1 MRSNQKI
8 IQPLKKFFGFL
19 RCIFLLLA
27 DWLCLFIPH
36 QTDKKLKKKILIIRH
51 DAIGDF
57 ILWLDAAKGLR
68 ELYPQSTYEITLLG
82 NQIWT
87 PVAEKVTFFDRVLS
101 LDRRKFIN
109 NPFYRLNILKNIR
122 WAGFSTVIQPT
133 FSREFLFGDAIVRA
147 SGADERIGSHGDF
160 SNINLWQKLISDRWY
175 TRLIPATKEPLMEL
189 ERNAEFMQ
197 GLGLK
202 TFQAG
207 LPELAV
213 TESLPKY
220 FDLTDYYVF
229 FPGAGTHSRRWPISN
244 FEELAKRIYHQTKW
258 TGVICG
264 GQDEKELGETLVNKL
279 NVPVQNWAGKTTV
292 DELIAIIARAHFVI
306 GNETSGVHI
315 AAAVSIPAVCILGG
329 GHYGR
334 FMPYQLE
341 VKTVKPLSVAV
352 NHKMDCFNCNWH
364 CIYNVPPG
372 KAAPCVANVSVD
384 MVWKE
389 VENILEKEI
398 VRVHGEKI
406 G

>member
-1 MRSNQKI
+1 
-8 IQPLKKFFGFL
+8 
-19 RCIFLLLA
+19 LLLV
-27 DWLCLFIPH
+27 DWFCLFIPH
-36 QTDKKLKKKILIIRH
+36 QTEKGLKKKILFIRF

-57 ILWLDAAKGLR
+57 ILWLDAAKELKQ
-68 ELYPQSTYEITLLG
+68 LYPQSTYEITLLG

-87 PVAEKVTFFDRVLS
+87 PIAEKLPYFDSVLS
-101 LDRRKFIN
+101 LDRHKFLK
-109 NPFYRLNILKNIR
+109 NPFYRLKVLKNIR
-122 WAGFSTVIQPT
+122 QTGFNMVIQPT

-147 SGADERIGSHGDF
+147 SGAENRIGSEGDF
-160 SNINLWQKLISDRWY
+160 SNIMPWQKRISDRWY
-175 TRLIPATKEPLMEL
+175 TRLIPAAKEPLIEL
-189 ERNAEFMQ
+189 KRNAEFMQ

-207 LPELAV
+207 LPELEV

-220 FDLTDYYVF
+220 FGLTDYYVL
-229 FPGAGTHSRRWPISN
+229 FPGAGTPNRRWPMSN
-244 FEELAKRIYHQTKW
+244 FEELANRIYHQTKW

-264 GQDEKELGETLVNKL
+264 GQDEKKLGETLVNKL
-279 NVPVQNWAGKTTV
+279 DVPVQNWAGKTTV

-315 AAAVSIPAVCILGG
+315 ATAISTPAVCILGG

-341 VKTVKPLSVAV
+341 VKTEKPLPVAV

-364 CIYNVPPG
+364 CIYNVPPS
-372 KAAPCVANVSVD
+372 KAAPCVANISVD

-389 VENILEKEI
+389 IENILEKEI
-398 VRVHGEKI
+398 VRVHGEK
-406 G
+406 

>member
-8 IQPLKKFFGFL
+8 IQPLKNFFGFL
-19 RCIFLLLA
+19 RYIFLLLA

-36 QTDKKLKKKILIIRH
+36 QTDKGLKKKILIIRL

-109 NPFYRLNILKNIR
+109 NPFYRLKILKNIR
-122 WAGFSTVIQPT
+122 RAGFSTVIQPT

-147 SGADERIGSHGDF
+147 SGAEKRIGSQGDF
-160 SNINLWQKLISDRWY
+160 SNIMPWQKRISDRWY
-175 TRLIPATKEPLMEL
+175 TKLIPASGKSLMEI

-197 GLGLK
+197 GLGLEK
-202 TFQAG
+202 FQAG
-207 LPELAV
+207 LPELSVVA
-213 TESLPKY
+213 SLPKY
-220 FDLTDYYVF
+220 FDLTDYYIL
-229 FPGAGTHSRRWPISN
+229 FPGAGAPCRRWPISS
-244 FEELAKRIYHQTKW
+244 FKELAERIYYETSW
-258 TGVICG
+258 IGVICG
-264 GQDEKELGETLVNKL
+264 GHDEKEFGETLVHEL
-279 NVPVQNWAGKTTV
+279 NVPVQNLAGRTTLN
-292 DELIAIIARAHFVI
+292 ELITIIDKAHFVI

-315 AAAVSIPAVCILGG
+315 AAAVSTHAVCILGG

-341 VKTVKPLSVAV
+341 VKTEKPLPITVF
-352 NHKMDCFNCNWH
+352 HKMDCFGCNWR
-364 CIYNVPPG
+364 CIYPIRRGEP
-372 KAAPCVANVSVD
+372 APCVANVSVD
-384 MVWKE
+384 MVWEK
-389 VENILEKEI
+389 VENVIERKRI
-398 VRVHGEKI
+398 VRAQEKK
-406 G
+406 